1 MTVSV
6 VIPHRNRAALL
17 EQALAS
23 LDRQELS
30 PGVDLDV
37 VVVDNGSMDESHE
50 VAASHGART
59 VQLGRNLGVSR
70 ALNRGIE
77 ESRGE
82 WVVLLNNDV
91 RLAPD
96 WLAKLL
102 RAAAEHRSWFATGR
116 VYDASRPD
124 LLDGAGDAVCRGG
137 VAWRLCHGRP
147 DTSASDRGRP
157 TFFPSATASLFR
169 REFFARAGMFDEDFF
184 AYLEDV
190 EVGLRAAS
198 LGLAGVYE
206 PQALAWHKGSA
217 TAGRWS
223 DAVVGWM
230 TRHQILILA
239 KHYSQTMLL
248 RFGQPVLVAQLLWA
262 LLAISR
268 GRTRAW
274 LSGLRSGLAESSRH
288 WRAEG
293 RSGEAAL
300 VAALLASESEIAE
313 VQGACGWDNWWKWYF
328 RLARP
333 RLQGL

>member
-37 VVVDNGSMDESHE
+37 VVVDNGSMDESHA

-147 DTSASDRGRP
+147 DTSASGRGRP

-223 DAVVGWM
+223 DAVVVWM

-274 LSGLRSGLAESSRH
+274 LSGLRSGLAESSRY